1 MRIPVAKR
9 RAAQQAYDGDMLPV
23 AKVTFK
29 DCSRAAKAAH

>member
-1 MRIPVAKR
+1 MHTPVAKR
-9 RAAQQAYDGDMLPV
+9 QAAQQAYVGDMLPV